1 MSQNT
6 ELMDKQNIHNVD
18 ISQIQ
23 HLPMID
29 FIGNDFAIFD
39 DIKEIP
45 LTVYPTRLN
54 AACLAVCR
62 KGWCRMNLN
71 LQEYE
76 MKEGMLCIILPD
88 QIVQQAERSAD
99 FSGSFIAVSKDFMD
113 MVIPTMQQLFPMFF
127 MIKERPCVTIS
138 PEELQSFQEYHSF
151 LWSKVKLKDNPYRKE
166 ITQGL
171 LLALFYEIYNI
182 YQGHVAQ
189 ERAPKS
195 RKEDLFER
203 FIRAVSESY
212 KEERSV
218 SFYADKMFLTAKHL
232 STVVKEV
239 SSKTAGEW
247 IDSLVILEAKALLKS
262 SELSIQEIADELH
275 FANQS
280 FFGKYFKHH
289 TGMSPKEY
297 RRQ

>member
-1 MSQNT
+1 M
-6 ELMDKQNIHNVD
+6 EKQNIQNVD

-39 DIKEIP
+39 DIRELP
-45 LTVYPTRLN
+45 LTPYPRRLN

-62 KGWCRMNLN
+62 KGWCKLHIN

-76 MKEGMLCIILPD
+76 MKEGMLCIILPE
-88 QIVQQAERSAD
+88 QIVQQGERSSD
-99 FSGSFIAVSKDFMD
+99 FSGCYIAVSKDFMEV
-113 MVIPTMQQLFPMFF
+113 VIPTMQQLFPLFF
-127 MIKERPCVTIS
+127 LIKERPCVDITT
-138 PEELQSFQEYHSF
+138 EELKSFEEYHSF
-151 LWSKVKLKDNPYRKE
+151 LWSKVRLKDNPFRKE

-171 LLALFYEIYNI
+171 LLSLFYEILHI

-189 ERAPKS
+189 ERVPKS

-203 FIRAVSESY
+203 FIRAISESY

-218 SFYADKMFLTAKHL
+218 SYYADKLFLTAKHL

-239 SSKTAGEW
+239 SGRTAGEW

-297 RRQ
+297 RKK

>member
-1 MSQNT
+1 M
-6 ELMDKQNIHNVD
+6 EKQNIQNVD

-39 DIKEIP
+39 DIRDMP
-45 LTVYPTRLN
+45 LTSYPTRLN

-62 KGWCRMNLN
+62 KGWCKIRIN

-76 MKEGMLCIILPD
+76 MKEGMLCIILPE
-88 QIVQQAERSAD
+88 QIVQQGERSSD
-99 FSGSFIAVSKDFMD
+99 FSGCYIAVSKDFMEV
-113 MVIPTMQQLFPMFF
+113 VIPTMQQLFPLFF
-127 MIKERPCVTIS
+127 LIKERPCVNITT
-138 PEELQSFQEYHSF
+138 EELESFEEYHSF
-151 LWSKVKLKDNPYRKE
+151 LWSKVRLKDNPFRKE

-171 LLALFYEIYNI
+171 LLSLFYEILHI
-182 YQGHVAQ
+182 YQGHVSQ
-189 ERAPKS
+189 ERVPKS

-203 FIRAVSESY
+203 FIRAISESY
-212 KEERSV
+212 KVERSV
-218 SFYADKMFLTAKHL
+218 SYYADKMFLTAKHL

-239 SSKTAGEW
+239 SGRTAGEW
-247 IDSLVILEAKALLKS
+247 IDSRVILEAKALLKS

-297 RRQ
+297 RKK

>member
-1 MSQNT
+1 
-6 ELMDKQNIHNVD
+6 MDKQNIRNVD
-18 ISQIQ
+18 ISNIQ
-23 HLPMID
+23 HLSMVD
-29 FIGNDFAIFD
+29 FIGSDFAIFD
-39 DIKEIP
+39 DIKDMS
-45 LTVYPTRLN
+45 LNSFPTRLN
-54 AACLAVCR
+54 AACLAVCN
-62 KGWCRMNLN
+62 KGWGRMKIN

-76 MKEGMLCIILPD
+76 MREGMLCIILPD
-88 QIVQQAERSAD
+88 QIVQRGESSPD
-99 FSGSFIAVSKDFMD
+99 FAGSFIAVSKDFMD
-113 MVIPTMQQLFPMFF
+113 VVIPTMQQLSPLFF
-127 MIKERPCVTIS
+127 LIKERPCVEIT

-182 YQGHVAQ
+182 YQGHVTQ
-189 ERAPKS
+189 ERLPKS

-203 FIRAVSESY
+203 FIRAISECY

-218 SFYADKMFLTAKHL
+218 SFYADKMLLTAKHL
-232 STVVKEV
+232 SAVVKEV
-239 SSKTAGEW
+239 SGKTAGEW

-262 SELSIQEIADELH
+262 SELSIQEVADELH

-297 RRQ
+297 RKQ